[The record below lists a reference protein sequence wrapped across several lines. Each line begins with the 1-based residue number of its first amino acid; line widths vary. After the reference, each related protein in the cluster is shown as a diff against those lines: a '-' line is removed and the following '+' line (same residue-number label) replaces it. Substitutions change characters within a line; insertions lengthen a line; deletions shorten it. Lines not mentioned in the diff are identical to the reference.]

1 MGYIATLRVHS
12 VVLLGRR
19 CGTSHGTSAG
29 ATVGQPAT
37 SPTGRWAWRLGSR
50 FFTPA
55 GTAHAPLPK
64 EFGWLRTP
72 ASRRQV
78 SPPRTAATPHALT
91 YRNEDRAWWRSILVS
106 GERLG
111 GRKGSLPRR
120 DQLLVRCVLGG
131 LVVSTPRSGYI
142 AFGAVTGAEGAAVR
156 LPGVRPATPVSTEG
170 WAAPGTVVLLGV
182 TVRLAEPTWSSEVVR
197 TIRERPAQ
205 EATGEVAA
213 RWVRATSAARAAR
226 PTTW

>member
-1 MGYIATLRVHS
+1 MWDLSWNLSRRDGGSAGDEPDGAVGVAARLTVLHARRHRTCSAAQRVRVASDASIASPGFTAKDSSDPARTDVPKRGSS
-12 VVLLGRR
+12 VVALD
-19 CGTSHGTSAG
+19 
-29 ATVGQPAT
+29 P
-37 SPTGRWAWRLGSR
+37 R
-50 FFTPA
+50 F
-55 GTAHAPLPK
+55 
-64 EFGWLRTP
+64 
-72 ASRRQV
+72 
-78 SPPRTAATPHALT
+78 
-91 YRNEDRAWWRSILVS
+91 

-182 TVRLAEPTWSSEVVR
+182 TVRLAEPTWSREVLR

-213 RWVRATSAARAAR
+213 RWMRATSAARAAR